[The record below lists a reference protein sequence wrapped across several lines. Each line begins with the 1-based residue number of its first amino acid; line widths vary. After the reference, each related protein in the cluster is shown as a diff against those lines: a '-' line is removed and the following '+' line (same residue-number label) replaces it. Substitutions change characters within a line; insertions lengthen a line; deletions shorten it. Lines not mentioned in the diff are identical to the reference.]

1 MIGCCSGGGG
11 GFVYDFENTA
21 LAGGILARQ
30 DLHERAQCSQNTRHN
45 STIRK
50 ADSSECQ

>member
-11 GFVYDFENTA
+11 FIYDFENTA
-21 LAGGILARQ
+21 LARGSGHAKILR
-30 DLHERAQCSQNTRHN
+30 ERAQCSQNTRHN
-45 STIRK
+45 STVRK

>member
-1 MIGCCSGGGG
+1 MIGCCSGDD

-30 DLHERAQCSQNTRHN
+30 DFA
-45 STIRK
+45 
-50 ADSSECQ
+50 